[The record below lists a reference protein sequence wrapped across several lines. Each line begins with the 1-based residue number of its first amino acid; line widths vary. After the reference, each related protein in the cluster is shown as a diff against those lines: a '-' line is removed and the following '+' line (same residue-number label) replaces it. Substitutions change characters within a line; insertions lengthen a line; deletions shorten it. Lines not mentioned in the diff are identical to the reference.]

1 MNAIDKFAPLL
12 ALTRAPFPAST
23 KSAIVGS
30 RADLCVPVRDVA
42 LLENLRATLTAVL
55 DQPVAAAAS

>member
-12 ALTRAPFPAST
+12 SLTREPFPAST

-30 RADLCVPVRDVA
+30 RADLRGYVPVRLPQA
-42 LLENLRATLTAVL
+42 
-55 DQPVAAAAS
+55 